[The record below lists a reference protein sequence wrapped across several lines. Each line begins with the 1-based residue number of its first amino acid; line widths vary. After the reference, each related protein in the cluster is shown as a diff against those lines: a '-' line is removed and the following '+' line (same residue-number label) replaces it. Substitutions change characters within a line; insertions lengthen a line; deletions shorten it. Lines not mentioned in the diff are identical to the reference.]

1 MASLKFRG
9 LNSSTGFA
17 SARVALA
24 IRPRRALS
32 LRSFL
37 FYGSVFSLARRARS
51 VFRSGVV
58 GTSQIIVDESSSLLR
73 PRLFK

>member
-9 LNSSTGFA
+9 LNSSTGFT
-17 SARVALA
+17 STRVALA
-24 IRPRRALS
+24 IRLRRALS
-32 LRSFL
+32 LKSFL
-37 FYGSVFSLARRARS
+37 FYSLVFSLARRARS

-58 GTSQIIVDESSSLLR
+58 RTSQIIVDKSSLLLR